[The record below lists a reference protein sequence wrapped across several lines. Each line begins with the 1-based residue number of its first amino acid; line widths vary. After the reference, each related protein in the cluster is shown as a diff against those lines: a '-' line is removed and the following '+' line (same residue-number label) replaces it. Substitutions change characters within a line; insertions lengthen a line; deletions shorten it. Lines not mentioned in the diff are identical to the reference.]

1 LPVYSHSQL
10 STYETCPFQYKLA
23 YIDKVEAGTEGI
35 EAFMGS
41 RVHEALEKLYRDLL
55 RVEKRNTLEEILSFY
70 HQAWDAHW
78 NGGVQIVRN
87 EYGPEDYRRKG
98 EKCLVEYYGRYSP
111 FDQGRTLG
119 LEEYITF
126 PLDEGKGTAI
136 RGYVD
141 RIALVGDDALEIHD
155 YKSSG
160 RLPSQADL
168 DGDRQLSFY
177 QMGVEEKWKG
187 FREVRLVW
195 HFLSFDVE
203 VRSSR
208 TPEALQRARTE
219 AKDLIGRIES
229 DLHFLP
235 KEGPLCEW
243 CDFQAS
249 CPKRKHRAGTREL
262 APEALSLDEGVALVR
277 RFADLS
283 ERKRLLNEEVD
294 AELAAVEEALL
305 AYGSRMGVESIFGEE
320 HVARIRR
327 EVKEKYPLKGDPR
340 RRALEDLLR
349 KAGKWSEV
357 SDFNPWMLAR
367 VIERTRWDPL
377 LVRRI
382 RDFAIREE
390 ATSIQL
396 SKRTDK

>member
-10 STYETCPFQYKLA
+10 SAYETCPFQYKLA
-23 YIDKVEAGTEGI
+23 YIDKVEAETEGI

-41 RVHEALEKLYRDLL
+41 RVHEALDRLYRDLL
-55 RVEKRNTLEEILSFY
+55 RVEKRNPLEEILSFY
-70 HQAWDAHW
+70 HHAWDAHW

-98 EKCLVEYYGRYSP
+98 ERCLVDYYGRYSP

-126 PLDEGKGTAI
+126 PLDEGQGIAI

-141 RIALVGDDALEIHD
+141 RIVLVGDDVLEIHD

-177 QMGVEEKWKG
+177 QMGVEAKWKG

-195 HFLSFDVE
+195 HFLSFNVE
-203 VRSSR
+203 MRSSR
-208 TPEALQRARTE
+208 TPEALQRVRAE
-219 AKDLIGRIES
+219 AMDLIGRIES

-243 CDFQAS
+243 CNFQAL
-249 CPKRKHRAGTREL
+249 CPKRRHRAATREL
-262 APEALSLDEGVALVR
+262 APEVFSLDEGVALVR
-277 RFADLS
+277 KFADLS
-283 ERKRLLNEEVD
+283 ERKRLLNEEID
-294 AELAAVEEALL
+294 AELAGVEEALL
-305 AYGSRMGVESIFGEE
+305 TYGSRMGEETIFGEA

-349 KAGKWSEV
+349 KAGKWGEV

-377 LVRRI
+377 LVRRV
-382 RDFAIREE
+382 RDFVIREE
-390 ATSIQL
+390 TTSIQL